1 MKLKNIS
8 LREQLMVFVAVG
20 VLVVGGYGLL
30 RFYPALKA
38 LKAMNESTA
47 KTESRLKTTE
57 IPELPDDDEDA
68 VIREVRDVERV
79 LIDMQGSVE
88 TVEQRLAPPDS
99 QELRLRISDLA
110 RTSGVL
116 ILGNQAYLNA
126 NAAQPGVVATPAS
139 GKKAAKRARRA
150 AVAAPKIPAAA
161 AEPAILPEAD
171 GLLAR
176 MAPGTAFYRPMQ
188 QLSMEGDFEGIK
200 NFIRGF
206 DRLPWQVTIVQ
217 FTLEAKPVDA
227 PVGLPQRLSATMI
240 LAL

>member
-8 LREQLMVFVAVG
+8 LREQIMVFAAVV
-20 VLVVGGYGLL
+20 VLIGGSYGLL
-30 RFYPALKA
+30 RVHPALKE
-38 LKAMNESTA
+38 LKVMNESTA
-47 KTESRLKTTE
+47 NTETRLKTTE

-68 VIREVRDVERV
+68 VMRQTRDAERA
-79 LIDMQGSVE
+79 LADMQGGVA
-88 TVEQRLAPPDS
+88 TVEQRLASPDS

-116 ILGNQAYLNA
+116 ILGNQAYLIA
-126 NAAQPGVVATPAS
+126 NPAQPGAAATPAS

-150 AVAAPKIPAAA
+150 AAAVPKTPAAAPK
-161 AEPAILPEAD
+161 PAILPESD

-176 MAPGTAFYRPMQ
+176 MAPGTVFHRPMQ
-188 QLSMEGDFEGIK
+188 QLTMEGDFEGIK
-200 NFIRGF
+200 HFIRGF

-217 FTLEAKPVDA
+217 FKLEAKPGDA

>member
-8 LREQLMVFVAVG
+8 LREQIMVFVAVG
-20 VLVVGGYGLL
+20 VLVGGGYGLL
-30 RFYPALKA
+30 RFHPALKE

-47 KTESRLKTTE
+47 KTEARLKTTE

-68 VIREVRDVERV
+68 VMRQTREAERA
-79 LIDMQGSVE
+79 LADMQGSVE

-126 NAAQPGVVATPAS
+126 NPAQSGIAAAPAS

-150 AVAAPKIPAAA
+150 AAAAPKTPVAAPK
-161 AEPAILPEAD
+161 PAILPESD

-176 MAPGTAFYRPMQ
+176 MAPGTAFHRPMQ
-188 QLSMEGDFEGIK
+188 QLSMEGDFESIK

-217 FTLEAKPVDA
+217 LKLEAKPVDA
-227 PVGLPQRLSATMI
+227 PVGVPQRLSATMI